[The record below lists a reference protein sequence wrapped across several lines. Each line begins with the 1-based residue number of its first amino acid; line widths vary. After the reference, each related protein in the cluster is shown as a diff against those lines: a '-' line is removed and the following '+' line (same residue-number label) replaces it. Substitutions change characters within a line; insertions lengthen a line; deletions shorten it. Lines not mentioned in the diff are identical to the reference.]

1 MKHPYSLFPAE
12 AARLAE
18 KTGGSYWPDMA
29 DEIDTP
35 EEKLADELGISIKAA
50 GLVIKHV
57 ENEVRKNQS
66 LVLARVIGLLLK
78 ASNLPAM
85 AHAIAF
91 ASGLD
96 QLNGARSQAE
106 VARELGVTRA
116 LLSHYTLG
124 VRDVLSGKDTSFE
137 CTKFRK
143 SQASRATF
151 KAKATDP
158 FTAAKAKALEKIK
171 TQTKQTTC
179 N

>member
-1 MKHPYSLFPAE
+1 MFSASPQA
-12 AARLAE
+12 AARLYE
-18 KTGGSYWPDMA
+18 QNGGAYWPDMA
-29 DEIDTP
+29 DELDTP
-35 EEKLADELGISIKAA
+35 EEQLADALGISLKAA
-50 GLVIKHV
+50 KLVIAHV
-57 ENEVRKNQS
+57 DGEVRKSQS

-124 VRDVLSGKDTSFE
+124 VRDVLSGKDSSFE

-158 FTAAKAKALEKIK
+158 FTAAKEKARAKIK

>member
-1 MKHPYSLFPAE
+1 MNNPPP
-12 AARLAE
+12 
-18 KTGGSYWPDMA
+18 GSYCTDMA
-29 DEIDTP
+29 AEIDTP
-35 EEKLADELGISIKAA
+35 QETLADELGIPLKAA
-50 GLVIKHV
+50 GLVMAYV
-57 ENEVRKNQS
+57 DTEVRKSQA
-66 LVLARVIGLLLK
+66 LILARVIGLLLK

-96 QLNGARSQAE
+96 QLNGAKSQAE

-124 VRDVLSGKDTSFE
+124 VRDVLSGKDSAFE

-151 KAKATDP
+151 KAKATNP
-158 FTAAKAKALEKIK
+158 FTAAKAAAVQRYKAS
-171 TQTKQTTC
+171 TKLTKKC
-179 N
+179 NS

>member
-1 MKHPYSLFPAE
+1 MFSASPQAAASLYE
-12 AARLAE
+12 QN
-18 KTGGSYWPDMA
+18 GGAYWPDMA
-29 DEIDTP
+29 DELDTP
-35 EEKLADELGISIKAA
+35 EEQLADALGISLKAA
-50 GLVIKHV
+50 GLVMAHV
-57 ENEVRKNQS
+57 DGEVRKSQS

-124 VRDVLSGKDTSFE
+124 VRDVLSGKDSSFE

-151 KAKATDP
+151 KAKATNP
-158 FTAAKAKALEKIK
+158 FTAAKAAAIKRYKEATKI
-171 TQTKQTTC
+171 TKTC

>member
-1 MKHPYSLFPAE
+1 MNNPPS
-12 AARLAE
+12 
-18 KTGGSYWPDMA
+18 GSYWPDIA
-29 DEIDTP
+29 AEIDSP
-35 EEKLADELGISIKAA
+35 EEILADSLGIPLNSAR
-50 GLVIKHV
+50 LVLLHV
-57 ENEVRKNQS
+57 DTEVRKSQA
-66 LVLARVIGLLLK
+66 LILARVIGLLLK

-96 QLNGARSQAE
+96 QLNGAKSQAE

-124 VRDVLSGKDTSFE
+124 VRDVLSGKDSAFE

-151 KAKATDP
+151 KAKATSA
-158 FTAAKAKALEKIK
+158 FLEAKKAAQQRYKAATKI
-171 TQTKQTTC
+171 TKP
-179 N
+179 

>member
-1 MKHPYSLFPAE
+1 MISASPAE
-12 AARLAE
+12 ATRLFE
-18 KTGGSYWPDMA
+18 KNGGSYWPDMA
-29 DEIDTP
+29 DAIDSP
-35 EEKLADELGISIKAA
+35 EEILADSLGISLKAA
-50 GLVIKHV
+50 SLVIAHV

-66 LVLARVIGLLLK
+66 LILGKVIGLLLK

-85 AHAIAF
+85 AHALAF

-124 VRDVLSGKDTSFE
+124 VRDVLSGKDSSFE

-143 SQASRATF
+143 SQASRETF
-151 KAKATDP
+151 RAKATDP
-158 FTAAKAKALEKIK
+158 FLEAKRAARERR
-171 TQTKQTTC
+171 QQQQKQ

>member
-1 MKHPYSLFPAE
+1 MFSASPQA

-18 KTGGSYWPDMA
+18 QNGGAYWPDMA
-29 DEIDTP
+29 DELDTP
-35 EEKLADELGISIKAA
+35 EEQLADSLGISLKAA
-50 GLVIKHV
+50 KLVMDHV
-57 ENEVRKNQS
+57 DGEVRKNQAF
-66 LVLARVIGLLLK
+66 VLASIIGLLLK
-78 ASNLPAM
+78 ANNLPAM

-96 QLNGARSQAE
+96 QLNGARSQAK
-106 VARELGVTRA
+106 VAEELGVSRA
-116 LLSHYTLG
+116 LISHYTLG
-124 VRDVLSGKDTSFE
+124 VRDVLSGKNTAFE
-137 CTKFRK
+137 CLKFRK

-158 FTAAKAKALEKIK
+158 FTAAKEKARAKIK

>member
-1 MKHPYSLFPAE
+1 
-12 AARLAE
+12 
-18 KTGGSYWPDMA
+18 MA
-29 DEIDTP
+29 DELDTP
-35 EEKLADELGISIKAA
+35 EEQLADSLGISLKAA
-50 GLVIKHV
+50 GLVMAHV
-57 ENEVRKNQS
+57 DGEVRKSQS
-66 LVLARVIGLLLK
+66 LILARVIGLLLK

-124 VRDVLSGKDTSFE
+124 VRDVLSGKDSAFE

-143 SQASRATF
+143 SQSSRATF
-151 KAKATDP
+151 KAKATSA
-158 FTAAKAKALEKIK
+158 FLEAKKAAQQRYKAATKI
-171 TQTKQTTC
+171 TKP
-179 N
+179 

>member
-1 MKHPYSLFPAE
+1 MISASPAE
-12 AARLAE
+12 AARLFE
-18 KTGGSYWPDMA
+18 KNGGSYWPDMA

-35 EEKLADELGISIKAA
+35 EERLADSLGIPLAA
-50 GLVIKHV
+50 ARAVIALQERALREH
-57 ENEVRKNQS
+57 QA
-66 LVLARVIGLLLK
+66 LILGRVIGLLLR

-85 AHAIAF
+85 AHALAF

-124 VRDVLSGKDTSFE
+124 VRDVLSGKDSSFE

-151 KAKATDP
+151 RAKATDP
-158 FTAAKAKALEKIK
+158 FTAAKAAAIAKLK
-171 TQTKQTTC
+171 TKTTPC